1 MAYETIT
8 DLSCDTVVA
17 LGGMNQD
24 TRAKNPTSMEG
35 FYLGAKSVTNR
46 DGIVSF
52 IHVFQTPK
60 GNQGI
65 WGKAD
70 TNTKLAQVVKGTMT
84 LVTFDR
90 IVKLN
95 GGKKKYVYTVQQD
108 REQSIEVSTSNITD
122 TPSSSDSNDDY
133 ASEESDSNDED
144 DNNEDA
150 DQDTALAAAER
161 KAKMQALLKPKSKS
175 A

>member
-1 MAYETIT
+1 MAYKTIT

-17 LGGMNQD
+17 LGGVNQD
-24 TRAKNPTSMEG
+24 TGVKNPTSIEG

-46 DGIVSF
+46 EGQTSF

-70 TNTKLAQVVKGTMT
+70 TNSKLAQVVKGTMT

-108 REQSIEVSTSNITD
+108 REQSIEVSINTITD
-122 TPSSSDSNDDY
+122 NLGSSDSDNDY

-144 DNNEDA
+144 DTTEDA

-161 KAKMQALLKPKSKS
+161 KAKMQALLKSKSKS